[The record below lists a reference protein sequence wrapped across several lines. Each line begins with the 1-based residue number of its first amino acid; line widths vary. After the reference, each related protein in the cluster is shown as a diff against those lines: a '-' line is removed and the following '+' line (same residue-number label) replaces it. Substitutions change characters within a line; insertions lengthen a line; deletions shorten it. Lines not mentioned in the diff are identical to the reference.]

1 MKLSKKDFE
10 KNYKPKEV
18 EELYDP
24 NSGKIG
30 GDTVITHNQ
39 VRTDTPVLPGDDS
52 TDREEDIPTDTEKHV
67 SATRN
72 AFSDWAKSRYG
83 MGVPYG
89 YARQSEGTI
98 KENAKEKMRKI
109 VKELLSRRNDTTD
122 IINTQNSTTPTLDN
136 IDDKEVA
143 LKAKVEELID
153 VLATQSPD
161 IIKTVMDYINYKV
174 TEKNN
179 NL

>member
-1 MKLSKKDFE
+1 MKFSKKDFQD
-10 KNYKPKEV
+10 KYKAKEV

-24 NSGKIG
+24 NSGEIG

-39 VRTDTPVLPGDDS
+39 VRTDTPVLPADDS
-52 TDREEDIPTDTEKHV
+52 SDREQDVPTDTEKHV
-67 SATRN
+67 SSTRN
-72 AFSDWAKSRYG
+72 AFSDWARSRYG
-83 MGVPYG
+83 MGTPYG

-98 KENAKEKMRKI
+98 KEDAKEKMKKI
-109 VKELLSRRNDTTD
+109 VKELLSKRNDTPD
-122 IINTQNSTTPTLDN
+122 IIDTQNNTTPTLDA
-136 IDDKEVA
+136 IDDREVA

-161 IIKTVMDYINYKV
+161 VVKTVMDYINYKV